1 TYHDSSPDEK
11 HQLIN
16 KYLQE
21 GGIRNIGWIA
31 TYSESSTAKDTDLAK
46 AETGYFTAQKIF
58 EREGVVV
65 TDKKRQQAVLEA
77 MLVANYKDND
87 VKYTKLEDLRK
98 EIANCPELTKYYFV
112 FNKST
117 TVHKDTK
124 TQQVDLTANLKTAGL
139 ANALKDAPASGGIK
153 VKIEN
158 PEKAAA
164 KQQATVL
171 QSAKSVIVKLLE
183 PIEDGLVA
191 LKSVKKAEYTD
202 FVKEGTGH
210 VEKARGYVDKVR
222 GRLGEQLAMENDEGT
237 SKETWKAHIDAMDGL
252 ATLGAVHADGLK
264 HFKHRMSDADCANA
278 SNVSD
283 LARGESDENAHR
295 DVLRK
300 LLSQTK
306 WPRLFTFEVP
316 IYDPKTD
323 KESTA
328 PLHMMLP
335 HEVLSVMCRWSA
347 LDKLA
352 STEHLRPELKS
363 KLQEVRR
370 FLSESNSSS
379 SSASGPVTIAI
390 GIWCDGVPIKGDKSE
405 SLEML
410 SMSFPGLQSSIR
422 IPLTCLN
429 KKFFLKSG
437 ATWDALFKVVA
448 WSCHVMLSGFFPA
461 KRWDGAPLD
470 GQRARMAGQDLG
482 ARAALLEIRG
492 DWAMLKA
499 SFRMPSWSSKRNC
512 CFVCQATHA
521 NMRDVSPHAPWRTK
535 MWSNAELLVDMME
548 NYTMYSP
555 IFEAPFVEIHTF
567 AIDWLHCCDLGVCQ
581 DFLGNAMFLMQQK
594 MPGRTVN
601 DRINQLFVHIREY
614 YKQHSVQDQLGALT
628 LLMIRKPNKSP
639 KLRSKAGE
647 ARGLV
652 GWVKE
657 ACDQFLRGFGESSEE
672 DTCRIAA
679 SHLYACYNNL
689 SQESFNPELLSH
701 HCREFLKL
709 YVALE
714 RAVNDI
720 DDPAS
725 ADP

>member
-1 TYHDSSPDEK
+1 MAWLGVSVHVCLLLSMEARK
-11 HQLIN
+11 
-16 KYLQE
+16 E
-21 GGIRNIGWIA
+21 F
-31 TYSESSTAKDTDLAK
+31 LAK
-46 AETGYFTAQKIF
+46 RDELAP
-58 EREGVVV
+58 
-65 TDKKRQQAVLEA
+65 DKRLRQNLADLFLSGDISGKR
-77 MLVANYKDND
+77 
-87 VKYTKLEDLRK
+87 
-98 EIANCPELTKYYFV
+98 
-112 FNKST
+112 
-117 TVHKDTK
+117 
-124 TQQVDLTANLKTAGL
+124 
-139 ANALKDAPASGGIK
+139 
-153 VKIEN
+153 
-158 PEKAAA
+158 
-164 KQQATVL
+164 
-171 QSAKSVIVKLLE
+171 
-183 PIEDGLVA
+183 
-191 LKSVKKAEYTD
+191 
-202 FVKEGTGH
+202 
-210 VEKARGYVDKVR
+210 AR
-222 GRLGEQLAMENDEGT
+222 
-237 SKETWKAHIDAMDGL
+237 
-252 ATLGAVHADGLK
+252 TL
-264 HFKHRMSDADCANA
+264 FQDADCANA

-555 IFEAPFVEIHTF
+555 IFEAPFVDIHTF

-725 ADP
+725 ADPGQYTRFKFKPKFHVWLHLCESARASPTLCWTYRDESFGGAVATQSRQRGGREGPSPMSQNLLNKFRAQHQVPEI